1 MMVQNREKVIQ
12 IEKDLEHNTSSVK
25 IQMGCG
31 SRVWG
36 NNWINIDLYSEH
48 IGVVKQDITTPNY
61 PENYADIIYSS
72 HSAEH
77 LPYRKSLLAFQNWY
91 KILKRGGELYL
102 MLPDLHVIMAKLLD
116 ESLPEAHYQWYLATL
131 YGWQQNQ
138 NIRDVLL
145 THPIAP
151 GEFHCSGYSKERLEK
166 TLTNI
171 GYEIKDS
178 FRYCGYNTP
187 SLYVRAVK

>member
-1 MMVQNREKVIQ
+1 MMVKNRDKVIE
-12 IEKDLEHNTSSVK
+12 IEKKLENTISGVK
-25 IQMGCG
+25 IQMGSG

-36 NNWINIDLYSEH
+36 NGWINIDLYSEH
-48 IGVVKQDITTPNY
+48 IGVVKQDITSPNY
-61 PENYADIIYSS
+61 PDNYADIIYSS

-91 KILKRGGELYL
+91 KILKPSGELYL

-116 ESLPEAHYQWYLATL
+116 ESLPEANYQWYLATL

-138 NIRDVLL
+138 NIRDELL

-166 TLTNI
+166 VLTNI
-171 GYEIKDS
+171 GYTIKES
-178 FRYCGYNTP
+178 FRYDGFCTP
-187 SLYVRAVK
+187 SLYVRAIK